1 MQDEMGKKALF
12 LDRDGI
18 INEDSAYP
26 YKPEHIV
33 FCDGIF
39 ELCKKAIEKGYI
51 LIVVT
56 NQAGVAKGYF
66 SEQDVEALH
75 SWIKNEFKIRG
86 IEITAFYFSPYHPQ
100 GTVER
105 YKKETDCRKPG
116 PGMILQAVKEYDIDL
131 SVSLMLGDKDSDRIN
146 IDGLKS
152 LIVKSKYVK
161 SGYDIETL
169 SLAELHLN

>member
-1 MQDEMGKKALF
+1 
-12 LDRDGI
+12 
-18 INEDSAYP
+18 
-26 YKPEHIV
+26 
-33 FCDGIF
+33 
-39 ELCKKAIEKGYI
+39 
-51 LIVVT
+51 
-56 NQAGVAKGYF
+56 VAKGYF

>member
-1 MQDEMGKKALF
+1 MGKKALF

-39 ELCKKAIEKGYI
+39 ELCKKAIDKSYL

-75 SWIKNEFKIRG
+75 RWMKHEFKIRG
-86 IEITAFYFSPYHPQ
+86 IEITAFYFSPYHPD

-116 PGMILQAVKEYDIDL
+116 PGMILQAVKDYDIDL
-131 SVSLMLGDKDSDRIN
+131 SESLMIGDKESDRIN

-152 LIVKSKYVK
+152 IIVKSNYVK

-169 SLAELHLN
+169 SMAELHLN

>member
-1 MQDEMGKKALF
+1 MGKKALF

-39 ELCKKAIEKGYI
+39 ELCKHAVDKGYI

-66 SEQDVEALH
+66 SEQDVELLH
-75 SWIKNEFKIRG
+75 SWMKKEFTNRG
-86 IEITAFYFSPYHPQ
+86 IAITAFYFSPYHPD
-100 GTVER
+100 GTVEE

-116 PGMILQAVKEYDIDL
+116 PGMILQAVKEHTIDL
-131 SVSLMLGDKDSDRIN
+131 SVSLMLGDKESDRIN

-152 LIVKSKYVK
+152 IILKSKYVK

-169 SLAELHLN
+169 SMAEKYLN

>member
-1 MQDEMGKKALF
+1 MGKKALF

-33 FCDGIF
+33 FCEGII
-39 ELCKKAIEKGYI
+39 ELCKNAVDKGYI

-66 SEQDVEALH
+66 SEQDVKLLH
-75 SWIKNEFKIRG
+75 SWMEKEFTNRG
-86 IEITAFYFSPYHPQ
+86 IAITAFYFSPYHPD
-100 GTVER
+100 GTVEQ

-116 PGMILQAVKEYDIDL
+116 PGMILQAVKDHNIDL
-131 SVSLMLGDKDSDRIN
+131 SVSLMLGDKESDRIN

-152 LIVKSKYVK
+152 IILKSNYVK

-169 SLAELHLN
+169 SMAEKYLN